1 MIGLSLPKAIL
12 GILAMSPFGALIQ
25 SFDVASVKPN
35 KAGDN
40 LVFNQARGNR
50 LTMTGYTLQMLIQNA
65 YDLQDFQIAGGPK
78 WLNSDRFDIV
88 ATSSSPDLSKVE
100 QPFGPT
106 QQQLMLRS
114 LLADRFKLAV
124 HKETRELPVFALVL
138 ARADGRPGP
147 ELRKAS
153 VDCAAVA
160 AARTRGESTPPQ
172 PPSGD
177 RPVCGSRVTPGAIIA
192 GGITMSD
199 LVRRLS
205 LLSSTGSSLGRM
217 VIDRTGLSGAFD
229 INLHFTPDRIPDLGP
244 GGPVIDPNGPS
255 IFTALQ
261 EQLGLKLD
269 PQRGPVEVLVIDRA
283 EIPVEN

>member
-1 MIGLSLPKAIL
+1 MTSLFLWTAIL
-12 GILAMSPFGALIQ
+12 GMLAIPPRGAGVQ
-25 SFDVASVKPN
+25 SFDVASIKPN

-40 LVFNQARGNR
+40 IVFNQARGNR
-50 LTMTGYTLQMLIQNA
+50 LTMTGYTLQMLIQSA
-65 YDLQDFQIAGGPK
+65 YDLQDFQIVGGPK
-78 WLNSDRFDIV
+78 WLNSDRYDIV
-88 ATSSSPDLSKVE
+88 ATSSSPDLFKAE

-106 QQQLMLRS
+106 QQQLMMRS

-124 HKETRELPVFALVL
+124 HTETRELPVFALVL
-138 ARADGRPGP
+138 ARPDGRLGA

-153 VDCAAVA
+153 IDCAALA
-160 AARTRGESTPPQ
+160 ASRARAENTP

-177 RPVCGSRVTPGAIIA
+177 RPVCGSKVMPGAIMA

-205 LLSSTGSSLGRM
+205 LLSNTGSSLGRM

-244 GGPVIDPNGPS
+244 GAPIIDPNGPS

-269 PQRGPVEVLVIDRA
+269 PQRGPIDILVIDRA